1 MLKMSNG
8 LRFQFFPRSQ
18 GISSNIR
25 DVIDCF
31 EKEIV
36 KIKSP
41 ENNLSSNQVL
51 EIVRPHLEAL
61 KFIVE
66 TGKSKLQKISVP
78 VLFGFDNSIDKS
90 FNADAVSEDGK
101 IVIEVEA
108 GRATE
113 NNQFLKDIFQAC
125 MMCEVEY
132 LIIVVRNEYR
142 GHKDFE
148 IIHTFLE
155 TLYISNRL
163 HLPLKGIV
171 LIGY

>member
-1 MLKMSNG
+1 MKNE

-18 GISSNIR
+18 GITKNIK
-25 DVIDCF
+25 DIIFCF
-31 EKEIV
+31 EQEIS

-41 ENNLSSNQVL
+41 DNNLSSNQVL
-51 EIVRPHLEAL
+51 EIVRPHLEKI

-66 TGKSKLQKISVP
+66 TGKSKTQKISVP
-78 VLFGFDNSIDKS
+78 VLFGFDNSIDKA
-90 FNADAVSEDGK
+90 FNADSVSEDGK
-101 IVIEVEA
+101 IVIEIEA

-125 MMCEVEY
+125 MMFEVEY
-132 LIIVVRNEYR
+132 LVIAVRNEYR

-148 IIHTFLE
+148 IIYTFLE
-155 TLYISNRL
+155 TLYISSRL
-163 HLPLKGIV
+163 HLPLKGIL